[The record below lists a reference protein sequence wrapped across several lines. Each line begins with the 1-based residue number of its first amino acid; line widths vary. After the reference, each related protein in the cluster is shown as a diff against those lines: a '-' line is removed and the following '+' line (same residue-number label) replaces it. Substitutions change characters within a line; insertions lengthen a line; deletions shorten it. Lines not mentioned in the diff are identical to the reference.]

1 MFDVKKNNAICVLPF
16 VSEHIDL
23 SGSRKPCCIAHAL
36 GHGRTLE
43 NVQQEM
49 LTGQQPIEC
58 SVCYKQESINES
70 SSRIRET
77 ISWIKKFG
85 EPNTQNP
92 IIQHLDVR
100 NDPTCNL
107 KCKTC
112 GPYASTLWAKEK
124 KLPVS
129 LPTHNLKKYDKTQL
143 KKVYLAGGE
152 PTYNND
158 YLVFLTDLQ
167 KVNPECEVMIN
178 TNLKRL
184 PDQWKNIITSFKNL
198 TVIISCDAT
207 EDLGCYVRYPL
218 EWTQFE
224 KNVKFVS
231 EHTNF
236 VLFNLV
242 PSNLTVHSID
252 KTVQWMEQYSNNIGL
267 TVVVGNQWEHR
278 AVPMSHRSM
287 YIDSLRKLEKFPIGV
302 WYAHQFRLNLNSLI
316 KKYQSDDYDP
326 ALHLKLKNEIQ
337 EQDSHRTMKLKDVDT
352 FLHSW
357 IFDVKT

>member
-1 MFDVKKNNAICVLPF
+1 MSAFNVQKNKSICVLPF

-23 SGSRKPCCIAHAL
+23 SGKRKPCCISSPL
-36 GHGRTLE
+36 GQSRTLA

-49 LTGQQPIEC
+49 MNDQQPIEC

-77 ISWIKKFG
+77 ITWIKKFG
-85 EPNTQNP
+85 EPNTLNP

-124 KLPVS
+124 KLPVV
-129 LPTHNLKKYDKTQL
+129 LPKHNLKDYDMSKL
-143 KKVYLAGGE
+143 KKVYFAGGE
-152 PTYNND
+152 PTYNKEYSN
-158 YLVFLTDLQ
+158 FLKDLQ
-167 KVNPECEVMIN
+167 KINPACEVLIN

-184 PDQWKNIITSFKNL
+184 PDDWKEIITSFRNL

-218 EWTQFE
+218 EWTKFE

-231 EHTNF
+231 ENANF

-252 KTVQWMEQYSNNIGL
+252 KTVQWMNQYSNNISL
-267 TVVVGNQWEHR
+267 SVVEGALWEHR
-278 AVPMSHRSM
+278 AVPTRYRST
-287 YIDSLRKLEKFPIGV
+287 YIESLRKLEKFAVGA
-302 WYAHQFRLNLNSLI
+302 WYAHQFRLNLRSLI
-316 KKYQSDDYDP
+316 KKYQKNDYDP
-326 ALHLKLKNEIQ
+326 ALHLKLKNEIK
-337 EQDSHRTMKLKDVDT
+337 EQDSHRTMKIKDVDR
-352 FLHSW
+352 FLDSW
-357 IFDVKT
+357 IFDI